1 MIVKKKLHSN
11 LNTGNIRFTSGKD
24 MSGFLEKFHGI
35 KSRIKLKIFIVIL
48 VVLTVIS
55 GIPIFTLMNQSFSSL
70 DESRK
75 ILKETIE
82 INVKEQTTDLYKMQ
96 AGSLSE
102 RISQFLESC
111 EADLNNFAVLP
122 RQPELYQ
129 EFSKSNVKWVHAL
142 EQYVPIYK
150 ELVLIDASGKE
161 QIKIVNNKVIERD
174 YLKDVNK
181 PENTTYLSETYF
193 NDTRNSTNDIFVS
206 KLVSWYISRKEQLD
220 FKKSFDGVI
229 RFNKKLKTKDGR
241 FAGICSIALDGIHLL
256 DFIGYKNIPREE
268 FVDRYK
274 QGSYNY
280 LVDEDGWIIAHQKLW
295 DIKGLNRDGS
305 PIKPLTKETPD
316 WKFASGIIPINLYN
330 MDWRLKDYETQEP
343 MSSII
348 ERVRR
353 GESVITTMKSMGIH
367 NEVDGIVRTRAY
379 APIFYSP
386 GGGDNHKVFGIVS
399 VGTSL
404 KDFND
409 NTEILASKLGEIN
422 DSLKERIYYIS
433 LLIFGAVLFFSY
445 LIAKWIANP
454 VNKLTAALTGIGK
467 GNYSVDKIKSPIE
480 EINVLSG
487 EVTELAGKLKEKEK
501 EINNYI
507 KDVEFV
513 NHKLA
518 QAKKEL
524 SAYWHHEYEA
534 ESDTILEEKIKLY
547 EEEYPALKEL
557 RKEKCIGISPAF
569 LRVLRLVIPQS
580 QMNIPTWIHGESGVG
595 KSMLGYVVHA
605 LSPRA
610 DKPYFVFGA
619 SEFAA
624 ADPLI
629 VLGKLFGYG
638 PGHGINNIDKEG
650 QKGILE
656 ECDGGTLLIDD
667 VDSLP
672 LDTQSQLLRVI
683 DGLDF
688 HYAAGKSKSI
698 SVDVR
703 FLFASNV
710 DLEKSIKEGKFRK
723 DLYRR
728 IGGSY
733 NKIEIPSLRKRK
745 PDIPLL
751 ADYFIKRFSKKHNI
765 TYKLKDSALN
775 VLYKHD
781 YREGNIAELKTL
793 IEIACESARIE
804 DDGIISKKHF
814 ASIYNREIKT
824 EEENETGMFSKD
836 ELQKLTVLRENYFR
850 MDISEETLGFR
861 PGSHTLS
868 HYLRGMSL
876 KALSHTDWQVDSAA
890 KLIVGPELNGKTQEL
905 ICKKIQGYIKNITSK
920 KDTNQEEVL
929 YRNLPK
935 EYHKFLNSAIKVI
948 S

>member
-1 MIVKKKLHSN
+1 
-11 LNTGNIRFTSGKD
+11 
-24 MSGFLEKFHGI
+24 MSDFLEKFIRI
-35 KSRIKLKIFIVIL
+35 KSKIKLKIFIIIL

-55 GIPIFTLMNQSFSSL
+55 GIPIFTLMNQSFSNL
-70 DESRK
+70 DNSRK

-82 INVKEQTTDLYKMQ
+82 INVKEQTTGLYKLQ

-102 RISQFLESC
+102 RIAQFLESC
-111 EADLNNFAVLP
+111 EADLNNFATLP
-122 RQPELYQ
+122 HQPELYL
-129 EFSKSNVKWVHAL
+129 EFSKNNIKWVHAI
-142 EQYVPIYK
+142 EQYKPIYK
-150 ELVLIDASGKE
+150 ELVLIDVSGKE
-161 QIKIVNNKVIERD
+161 QIKIVNDKLVDRA
-174 YLKDVNK
+174 YLKDVSK
-181 PENTTYLSETYF
+181 PENTKYLSETYF
-193 NDTRNSTNDIFVS
+193 EDTRNSSNDIFVS

-220 FKKSFDGVI
+220 YNKSFDGII
-229 RFNKKLKTKDGR
+229 RFNKKLKTVDGK

-256 DFIGYKNIPREE
+256 DFIGYKTIPYEE
-268 FVDRYK
+268 FIKSYK

-295 DIKGLNRDGS
+295 DIKGLNRDGT
-305 PIKPLTKETPD
+305 PVEPLTKDTPG

-353 GESVITTMKSMGIH
+353 GESIITTMKSMGIH
-367 NEVDGIVRTRAY
+367 NQVDGIVRTRAY

-386 GGGDNHKVFGIVS
+386 GSGDNHKVFGMVS

-409 NTEILASKLGEIN
+409 NTEMLSTKLAEIN
-422 DSLKERIYYIS
+422 DNSKKEIYYMS
-433 LLIFGAVLFFSY
+433 LLIFGTVLFFSY
-445 LIAKWIANP
+445 LIARWIANP
-454 VNKLTAALTGIGK
+454 VNKLTAALTSIGK
-467 GNYSVDKIKSPIE
+467 GNYNVKKIKSPIE

-487 EVTELAGKLKEKEK
+487 EVIELAGELKEKED
-501 EINNYI
+501 EITSYI
-507 KDVEFV
+507 KDVELV
-513 NHKLA
+513 NQKLA

-547 EEEYPALKEL
+547 EKEYPMLQEL
-557 RKEKCIGISPAF
+557 RKDKCIGISPAF
-569 LRVLRLVIPQS
+569 LRVLRLVVPQS

-595 KSMLGYVVHA
+595 KSMLGHVIHA
-605 LSPRA
+605 LSPRS

-638 PGHGINNIDKEG
+638 PGHGITGIDKDG

-672 LDTQSQLLRVI
+672 LDTQSQLLRVV

-733 NKIEIPSLRKRK
+733 NKIEIPALRNRK

-751 ADYFIKRFSKKHNI
+751 ADYFIERFSKKHNVN
-765 TYKLKDSALN
+765 YKLKDSAIN

-793 IEIACESARIE
+793 IEIACENSRIE
-804 DDGIISKKHF
+804 DDAVISKKHF
-814 ASIYNREIKT
+814 PSINNREINSGENIGT
-824 EEENETGMFSKD
+824 EIFSRD

-850 MDISEETLGFR
+850 MDICEEILGFK

-876 KALSHTDWQVDSAA
+876 KAISHTGWQVDSAA
-890 KLIVGPELNGKTQEL
+890 KLIIGNELNGKAQEL
-905 ICKKIQGYIKNITSK
+905 ICKKINGYIKNITSK
-920 KDTNQEEVL
+920 KDTKQEEVL
-929 YRNLPK
+929 FRNLPK
-935 EYHKFLNSAIKVI
+935 EYHKFLNLAIKNI
-948 S
+948 N